1 MNSFKEYY
9 MGKTETK
16 NDVEEQTILKI
27 NEDSDT
33 FRNVE
38 TLQKIIEDYSKR
50 VHLPSVVKTRL
61 RVLNLELLRILK
73 ALK

>member
-1 MNSFKEYY
+1 MK
-9 MGKTETK
+9 KTETK